1 MLDKNISEGLVL
13 IRVPNG
19 FEIEFNR
26 IFNSLVDDFI
36 ELQCKNPNLEI
47 ECKKI
52 RSDVTEIKG
61 WRVNKKN
68 GEITK
73 VK

>member
-1 MLDKNISEGLVL
+1 MLDKNISEGMVL
-13 IRVPNG
+13 IKVPNG

-36 ELQCKNPNLEI
+36 DLQSKNPNIQI
-47 ECKKI
+47 ECDKI
-52 RSDVTEIKG
+52 RSDIKEIKG